1 MLFRSLA
8 TASALSLAISA
19 HSASAENLV
28 RLKLKKRPAHEVVA
42 DHLKRENDALRLAAG
57 DGLRGSPAVALAQE
71 DGAAPALGVGVG
83 EGKSE
88 NIAIKDYSNAQYYGE
103 VMIGTP
109 PQKFTVVFDTGSSN
123 LWVPK
128 VACRNCGYWFING
141 GKSKYDE
148 AKSSTFQKDGG
159 DFHIQYGSG
168 DVRGFFSVDHVTLGA
183 DIVVRDQKFAEV
195 EDAGGLGMGYVMG
208 KFDGILGL
216 AFDDLALGDATPV
229 FQNAMN
235 QNTVAYSVFAFDLG
249 DQRDGELTIG
259 GYDDDKF
266 TGDISWIPIS
276 EPKYWLVDVDDIKA
290 GSFSSGATNGVVDS
304 GTSLITG
311 PKAAIQAIAS
321 SVGAT
326 SNLLGQY
333 TIDCGRVSALPD
345 LEFVIG
351 GKTFA
356 VPGKELVIQASGIC
370 LFGLMA
376 LDIPKGPQWILG
388 DVFMRQYYTIFD
400 VGNKRVGFAQPK

>member
-1 MLFRSLA
+1 MQHLA
-8 TASALSLAISA
+8 THPTPL
-19 HSASAENLV
+19 
-28 RLKLKKRPAHEVVA
+28 
-42 DHLKRENDALRLAAG
+42 LR
-57 DGLRGSPAVALAQE
+57 SQ
-71 DGAAPALGVGVG
+71 
-83 EGKSE
+83 
-88 NIAIKDYSNAQYYGE
+88 
-103 VMIGTP
+103 
-109 PQKFTVVFDTGSSN
+109 GSSN

-249 DQRDGELTIG
+249 DQRDGELT
-259 GYDDDKF
+259 
-266 TGDISWIPIS
+266 
-276 EPKYWLVDVDDIKA
+276 
-290 GSFSSGATNGVVDS
+290 
-304 GTSLITG
+304 
-311 PKAAIQAIAS
+311 
-321 SVGAT
+321 
-326 SNLLGQY
+326 
-333 TIDCGRVSALPD
+333 
-345 LEFVIG
+345 
-351 GKTFA
+351 
-356 VPGKELVIQASGIC
+356 
-370 LFGLMA
+370 M
-376 LDIPKGPQWILG
+376 
-388 DVFMRQYYTIFD
+388 
-400 VGNKRVGFAQPK
+400 